1 MCIFYH
7 SKCNQLSFHLITD
20 IFQTLFFIFIF
31 LQITKRKTILEIP
44 HTCSLTKCIFA
55 FFSFFLIYF
64 LLSCFNSGL
73 TSLGF
78 FSHKPNFMFTN
89 IQKYIFFLYRP
100 IKYFEMLAEHK
111 SWEICR
117 HLSAMVWMFT
127 TCLSIHH
134 TAHVQPRCTHAFK
147 EYTSEPLTLQL
158 SLIT

>member
-1 MCIFYH
+1 MFFFYRLQREKQFWRSLIH
-7 SKCNQLSFHLITD
+7 ALWPNVFLLSFH
-20 IFQTLFFIFIF
+20 FFKFIFCY
-31 LQITKRKTILEIP
+31 R
-44 HTCSLTKCIFA
+44 
-55 FFSFFLIYF
+55 
-64 LLSCFNSGL
+64 CFNSGL
-73 TSLGF
+73 TSLGV
-78 FSHKPNFMFTN
+78 FSHRTGAPALPKPNFMFTN
-89 IQKYIFFLYRP
+89 IQKYLFFLYRL